1 VRPFGQSG
9 NNFRNNFRSA
19 GRLTNRGAGTETS
32 DSDIKDAAVGELQS
46 LNIDAQSGKIVLP
59 GVTKDEFKKF
69 PDFKCIGT

>member
-9 NNFRNNFRSA
+9 NNFRSA

-59 GVTKDEFKKF
+59 GVTKDEFKKL